1 MLPIDVLS
9 LFGKF
14 GGYSIFFLLGTGF
27 GVALE
32 LAGFG
37 DSRRLASQFYFK
49 DMTVLKT
56 MFTGIIVACILIF
69 LSAGLGYLDFSQ
81 ISVNETFLWPGIVGG
96 LIAGVGFIIGGYCP
110 GTSIISVASLKIDG
124 LLFLVGTIIGAGFF
138 GESLPAFDDFW
149 YSSFTERYLIFD
161 WLNWSVG
168 ATVFA
173 VTLLAVVMFYG
184 AEKAEEYFRIKG
196 TGEKISWKIT
206 RKSYI
211 FGAGTLL
218 FMAAL
223 VWFIGQPDPIRKWE
237 IMQNQYSHL
246 LSKRSVFIHPLEYV
260 KTNNEASIKLITL
273 DFRSSE
279 EFQKFHLK
287 GSVNVKIDDVLD
299 KEFVAPLA
307 RLPLQGVVV
316 LISDKESESVKAWKY
331 LKVQGVVNIYILE
344 NGLQDWNAIFAN
356 QTIPHKTFNLDSP
369 PSEVLQ
375 LFPKNSYT
383 QKIKIASK
391 KRSGGLCS

>member
-1 MLPIDVLS
+1 
-9 LFGKF
+9 
-14 GGYSIFFLLGTGF
+14 
-27 GVALE
+27 
-32 LAGFG
+32 
-37 DSRRLASQFYFK
+37 
-49 DMTVLKT
+49 
-56 MFTGIIVACILIF
+56 
-69 LSAGLGYLDFSQ
+69 
-81 ISVNETFLWPGIVGG
+81 
-96 LIAGVGFIIGGYCP
+96 
-110 GTSIISVASLKIDG
+110 
-124 LLFLVGTIIGAGFF
+124 
-138 GESLPAFDDFW
+138 
-149 YSSFTERYLIFD
+149 
-161 WLNWSVG
+161 
-168 ATVFA
+168 
-173 VTLLAVVMFYG
+173 
-184 AEKAEEYFRIKG
+184 
-196 TGEKISWKIT
+196 
-206 RKSYI
+206 
-211 FGAGTLL
+211 
-218 FMAAL
+218 MAAL

-375 LFPKNSYT
+375 LFPKSSYT